1 MEENNHLKQFL
12 VMFRDISQQ
21 QPQQPQQPQQQQI
34 PELQQQSFV
43 LPTLQ
48 TITEE
53 QKKQI
58 QCILNNNPITTK
70 QLKKQTKKQ
79 MKMKKDPLKPKR
91 PITAYFKFIKDVYKK
106 MDV

>member
-12 VMFRDISQQ
+12 IMFRDISSL
-21 QPQQPQQPQQQQI
+21 QPPQQQQE
-34 PELQQQSFV
+34 PPPPQSESHESFV

-48 TITEE
+48 TISEE

-58 QCILNNNPITTK
+58 QFILNNTPATAK
-70 QLKKQTKKQ
+70 QSKKLMKKQ

-91 PITAYFKFIKDVYKK
+91 PITAYFRFIKDVYKK